1 MTQALSTR
9 LKLSLD
15 PLVYAYD
22 TPGVMLPYL
31 GRGFEG
37 AERGVK
43 LALIGMWNER
53 ISWTG
58 VTHSSSLSAAGIK
71 EGLYDIEALA
81 AYLLYRLN
89 TINSICE
96 FLSFCSSDL
105 LSVYQW
111 PNQIYL
117 PGTLS
122 SLFKLNHHSN
132 DIISP
137 SVYVAASR
145 RSGPHK

>member
-22 TPGVMLPYL
+22 SPGVMLPYL
-31 GRGFEG
+31 GRGLEG

-43 LALIGMWNER
+43 LALIGMLRPQNGR
-53 ISWTG
+53 ISRTG
-58 VTHSSSLSAAGIK
+58 ANHSSSLSAAGIK

-96 FLSFCSSDL
+96 FLLLVESALCRRPSQICLTGNFDFLSFS
-105 LSVYQW
+105 
-111 PNQIYL
+111 
-117 PGTLS
+117 
-122 SLFKLNHHSN
+122 FKLDHQF
-132 DIISP
+132 
-137 SVYVAASR
+137 
-145 RSGPHK
+145 

>member
-96 FLSFCSSDL
+96 FRLLVGFALSGLTRSIVL
-105 LSVYQW
+105 GPYRLR
-111 PNQIYL
+111 
-117 PGTLS
+117 
-122 SLFKLNHHSN
+122 LN
-132 DIISP
+132 
-137 SVYVAASR
+137 
-145 RSGPHK
+145 